1 MVLRVLRI
9 TKDTVFKLRP
19 EPLKLLA
26 SQEQRAVM
34 AGTSYEIVSYAYA
47 DINGSFNGHIKFSLK
62 NQSLNGFNTWFVPSS
77 HAQVEFD
84 GVVVYPQEDQ
94 ETLPVLWIN
103 QDTTLKRRPLDSGG
117 LTAEELAP
125 IKRGTSLK
133 LHSYAF
139 ADAQGEFNDHIKF
152 AIYNQD
158 DFINGFS
165 TWFVYDRH
173 AFVEFDGDVVYPP
186 EDPKILVLRVLET
199 TVVKRRPVPASALPP
214 SDVAAISKG
223 TLLKLDSYAYADAQG
238 SFNDHIK
245 LAIKYVN
252 DNINGYNTWYIYDR
266 HARVEQNDVVVYPSP
281 KPKPPKPPT
290 PPSPPAYM
298 GRAFKLP
305 GNTSTFYTDQPIIPG
320 GNFLWGEATKNAT
333 RIPETE
339 DIVRNILALARQ
351 LQRARNQIDRP
362 FTINSWYRPPA
373 ANAAV
378 GGASRSQ
385 HLYGRAA
392 DVRVSGMSG
401 RQVANAVMLWWDG
414 GVGVYSNIPNI
425 VHLDVGSKRTWGF

>member
-19 EPLKLLA
+19 EPLSLLA
-26 SQEQRAVM
+26 SQERRAVA

-47 DINGSFNGHIKFSLK
+47 DINGSFNGHIKFALK

-84 GVVVYPQEDQ
+84 SVVVYPQEDQ
-94 ETLPVLWIN
+94 ETLPILWIN
-103 QDTTLKRRPLDSGG
+103 QDTALKRRPLDSSG
-117 LTAEELAP
+117 LAASELSP
-125 IKRGTSLK
+125 VKRGTSFK

-139 ADAQGEFNDHIKF
+139 ADSQGDFNDHIKF
-152 AIYNQD
+152 AIYSQD

-173 AFVEFDGDVVYPP
+173 AFVEFDGEVVYPP
-186 EDPKILVLRVLET
+186 EDQNVFVLRVLED
-199 TVVKRRPVPASALPP
+199 TVFKRRPVQASALPP
-214 SDVAAISKG
+214 ADMASVSRG

-238 SFNDHIK
+238 SFNGHIK
-245 LAIKYVN
+245 LAIKYVK
-252 DNINGYNTWYIYDR
+252 DNVSGYNTWYVYDR
-266 HARVEQNDVVVYPSP
+266 HARVEQDNVVVYPSP
-281 KPKPPKPPT
+281 KPTPPT
-290 PPSPPAYM
+290 PPTSPVYT
-298 GRAFKLP
+298 GRAFRLP

-320 GNFLWGEATKNAT
+320 GSFTWGEATKNAT
-333 RIPETE
+333 RIPETA
-339 DIVRNILALARQ
+339 DIVQNILALARQ
-351 LQRARNQIDRP
+351 LQRARNQIGRP

-385 HLYGRAA
+385 HLYGRAV
-392 DVRVSGMSG
+392 DVRVSGLSG

-414 GVGVYSNIPNI
+414 GVGIYSNIPGI
-425 VHLDVGSKRTWGF
+425 VHLDVGPKRTWGF